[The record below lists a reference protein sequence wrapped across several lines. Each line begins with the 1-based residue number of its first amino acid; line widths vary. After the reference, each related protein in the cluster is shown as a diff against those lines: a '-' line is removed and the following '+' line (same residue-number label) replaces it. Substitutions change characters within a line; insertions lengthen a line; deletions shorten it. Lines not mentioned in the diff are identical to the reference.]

1 MLETLSMLMEGI
13 ADPCRREDDCH
24 NLTTRDR
31 GATLACCAQYK
42 LNKTF
47 RVVCVNSMSHHLKC
61 YSSKNVILLIKV
73 SNQSANR
80 SINHASP

>member
-47 RVVCVNSMSHHLKC
+47 RIVCVN
-61 YSSKNVILLIKV
+61 
-73 SNQSANR
+73 R
-80 SINHASP
+80 